1 MPSVRFFP
9 QGVVAAVPPGTALLE
24 AAGAAGLSMETPCGG
39 NGTCGKCLV
48 RVLTGPPPVAQ
59 DCAKPV
65 PPLLILACQSIVGE
79 DDLDLEIQAV
89 GENSLQIHDSS
100 LDVSFRHAPRLSKRF
115 LPDLGQTE
123 VLAGG
128 KTLCLEAGNSTDSL
142 FGLAVDVG
150 TTTLAV
156 ALVDLRN
163 GEETASAS
171 TLNRQTRHAHDVLGR
186 VSFAAEPGGLAIL
199 QQDLLADL
207 NALTAEVCGQAGISG
222 ADVYEAV
229 ICGNTCMQHLAAGI
243 DPANLGR
250 RPYHPAFR
258 GHAYRKAAEIG
269 LRIASG
275 GEIYFPAVLSG
286 HVGADIVAG
295 IVATGLLRRRRPTL
309 FIDIGTNGEMV
320 LAKEGRAIAASTAA
334 GPAFE
339 GMNIS
344 CGMRAAAGAIEAY
357 SLKGDGRPA
366 LKTIAA
372 APPRGLCGSG
382 LIDAV
387 AAFVIHNGIAPS
399 GRFAPDGGAVA
410 HLLERANGKSRL
422 RLAPGVFLTQKDI
435 RQVQLAKAA
444 IRAGI
449 DLLLRQ
455 ARILPEQVDGVLIA
469 GSFGYHLK
477 ERSLLDLGLLPEA
490 FAGKTEFVG
499 NTSKAGARIFLLDAS
514 SRDWA
519 ASLAEKASCLDLA
532 ELPEFQ
538 DVFTASMAFPRA
550 HAPAPEAAPAA

>member
-9 QGVVAAVPPGTALLE
+9 EGAIAAVPPGTSLLE
-24 AAGAAGLSMETPCGG
+24 AVYAAGLTMETPCGG
-39 NGTCGKCLV
+39 NGICGKCRV
-48 RVLTGPPPVAQ
+48 RVLTGLPHGIQ
-59 DCAKPV
+59 DRAKPV
-65 PPLLILACQSIVGE
+65 SPFALACQDLVGE
-79 DDLDLEIQAV
+79 DDLDLEILEV
-89 GENSLQIHDSS
+89 GENSLQIHDES
-100 LDVSFRHAPRLSKRF
+100 LALSCAHIPRLTKRF
-115 LPDLGQTE
+115 LPDRGRTE

-128 KTLCLEAGNSTDSL
+128 KTLCLEAGNRTDSL

-163 GEETASAS
+163 GEEAASAA

-186 VSFAAEPGGLAIL
+186 ISFAAEPGGLAIL
-199 QQDLLADL
+199 QQDALTDI
-207 NALTAEVCGQAGISG
+207 NALIAEVCAQAGISA
-222 ADVYEAV
+222 ADIYEAV
-229 ICGNTCMQHLAAGI
+229 ICGNTCMQHLVTGI

-258 GHAYRKAAEIG
+258 GHAYRKAAEVG
-269 LRIASG
+269 LRIASQ
-275 GEIYFPAVLSG
+275 GEVYFPAVLSG

-295 IVATGLLRRRRPTL
+295 IVATGLLRRHQPTL
-309 FIDIGTNGEMV
+309 FIDIGTNGEMA
-320 LAKEGRAIAASTAA
+320 LAKEGRVIAASTAA

-344 CGMRAAAGAIEAY
+344 CGMRAAAGAIEAFC
-357 SLKGDGRPA
+357 LEGDGRPV
-366 LKTIAA
+366 LKTIAE

-387 AAFVIHNGIAPS
+387 AALVVHNGVASS
-399 GRFAPDGGAVA
+399 GRFTPDGGAIA
-410 HLLERANGKSRL
+410 HFLERVNGKSRF
-422 RLAPGVFLTQKDI
+422 RLAPHIFLTQKDI

-455 ARILPEQVDGVLIA
+455 ARILPEQVDRVLIA

-499 NTSKAGARIFLLDAS
+499 NTSKAGARIFLLDAA

-532 ELPEFQ
+532 DLPDFQ
-538 DVFTASMAFPRA
+538 AVFTASMAFPRA
-550 HAPAPEAAPAA
+550 SRPTFTATPAA